1 MSLQPQAFPP
11 LPVETAQIAQK
22 IFRRRGNIYLT
33 IGDQIGPLFADV
45 DFADLYAADG
55 APAISPN
62 LLALAVIFQ
71 RQEDLADQ
79 AMADA
84 VRARIDLKY
93 ALHLAIDDPGF
104 DGSLLSDFRGRL
116 LRNAAAL
123 RLFERVLVRLGELG
137 LVAGGGK
144 QRSDGSY
151 VLAATR
157 LLTQVELLGETLR
170 VALEALA
177 AYQPDWLRG
186 VAQAH
191 WYQRYGQPWTT
202 WHLPK
207 SNEKRQQLALA
218 IAADGY
224 HLLAA
229 LAGPAA
235 PSQVTSLPEISTLR
249 QVWEQRLTRDA
260 SVIALRPRDELG
272 AGAALISTPHDPEV
286 RGSVHGDHVWEGYG
300 LHWTETCEPDRPHLI
315 TDVTVVPATTPDV
328 TQVAGIHARL
338 TLRHLLPA
346 EHLVD
351 AGYTAGHVLVESLA
365 RGVRLVGP
373 LSDES
378 SWQARTPGGLTSA
391 QFRLDWAQQVA
402 VCPQGQRA
410 RSWSLHDNADGQ
422 PVVDIKFAK
431 PVCAACPVQE
441 RCTRGAAGRT
451 LQLSIYH
458 DAILA
463 ARQDQQTAAFRQQY
477 SLRAGIE
484 GTVSE
489 TVRAHGARETRYIG
503 LAKTHLQAILTA
515 IAVNLKRAALWLMAK
530 ARTHTR
536 ARGLACLAPQ
546 LAA

>member
-1 MSLQPQAFPP
+1 MSLQPQPFPP

-22 IFRRRGNIYLT
+22 IFRRRGNLYLT

-93 ALHLAIDDPGF
+93 ALHLAVDDAGF

-116 LRNAAAL
+116 LKNAAAL
-123 RLFERVLVRLGELG
+123 RLFERVLGRLAELG

-177 AYQPDWLRG
+177 AYRPDWLRS
-186 VAQAH
+186 VAPAH

-202 WHLPK
+202 WHLPQ
-207 SNEKRQQLALA
+207 SQAKREQLALA

-224 HLLAA
+224 QLLAA

-235 PSQVTSLPEISTLR
+235 PSQVTCLPEIMTLR

-260 SVIALRPRDELG
+260 GVIALRPRDELV

-286 RGSVHGDHVWEGYG
+286 RGSVHGEHVWEGYG
-300 LHWTETCEPDRPHLI
+300 LHWTETCDPDRPHLI

-338 TLRHLLPA
+338 AARDLLPA

-351 AGYTAGHVLVESLA
+351 AGYTAGHVLVESAA

-378 SWQARTPGGLTSA
+378 SWQARHPDGLTSA
-391 QFRLDWAQQVA
+391 QFRLDWAQSVA
-402 VCPQGQRA
+402 VCPQGQRS

-422 PVVDIKFAK
+422 PVVDIKFA
-431 PVCAACPVQE
+431 PSVCAACPVRE

-458 DAILA
+458 DVILA
-463 ARQDQQTAAFRQQY
+463 ARQEQQTAAFQQAY
-477 SLRAGIE
+477 TRRAGIE

-489 TVRAHGARETRYIG
+489 TVRAHGARKTRYIG
-503 LAKTHLQAILTA
+503 LAKTQVQAILTA

-530 ARTHTR
+530 VPAHTR
-536 ARGLACLAPQ
+536 APGLACLAPQ

>member
-1 MSLQPQAFPP
+1 MSLQPQPFPP
-11 LPVETAQIAQK
+11 LPIETAQLAQK

-45 DFADLYAADG
+45 DFADRYAADG
-55 APAISPN
+55 APASSPN

-79 AMADA
+79 AMANA

-93 ALHLAIDDPGF
+93 ALHLAVDDPGF
-104 DGSLLSDFRGRL
+104 DGSLLSDLRGRL

-123 RLFERVLVRLGELG
+123 RLFERVLVRLAELG

-157 LLTQVELLGETLR
+157 LLNQVALLGETLR

-177 AYQPDWLRG
+177 AYRPDWLRS

-207 SNEKRQQLALA
+207 SNEKRQQLVLA

-224 HLLAA
+224 QLLDA
-229 LAGPAA
+229 LAGSEA
-235 PSQVTSLPEISTLR
+235 PSQVTSLPEIITLR

-260 SVIALRPRDELG
+260 GLIAWRPRDELV

-338 TLRHLLPA
+338 TARNLLPA

-351 AGYTAGHVLVESLA
+351 AGYTAGHVLVASLA

-373 LSDES
+373 LRDES
-378 SWQARTPGGLTSA
+378 SWQARSPGGLTSA

-402 VCPQGQRA
+402 ICPQGQRS

-422 PVVDIKFAK
+422 PVVDIQFAP
-431 PVCAACPVQE
+431 PVCAACPVHE

-463 ARQDQQTAAFRQQY
+463 ARQEQQTAAFQQAY
-477 SLRAGIE
+477 TLRAGIE

-503 LAKTHLQAILTA
+503 LAKTYLQALLTA

-530 ARTHTR
+530 SRSHTR
-536 ARGLACLAPQ
+536 APGLACLAPQ